1 METMFA
7 YTSCGLP
14 GIFLRNG
21 FVVTETPYG
30 EAVAIH
36 DVEGLHRAIGLNI
49 ICRKSILSPEEVR
62 FFRKELDLSQGHLAK
77 ILGVGESSVRNWEA
91 TPEKRAKISGP
102 ADRVLRALYREAVH
116 GDGQIREMLEHIS
129 ELNRD
134 AYKDRIELEETESG
148 WQEAA

>member
-1 METMFA
+1 MEAMFA

-14 GIFLRNG
+14 SIFLRNG
-21 FVVTETPYG
+21 FVVSETPYG

-49 ICRKSILSPEEVR
+49 ICRKSVLSPEEVR
-62 FFRKELDLSQGHLAK
+62 FLRKELDLSQTHLAK
-77 ILGVGESSVRNWEA
+77 ILGVSETTVRNWES
-91 TPEKRAKISGP
+91 TSENRAGINGP
-102 ADRVLRALYREAVH
+102 ADRVLRALYREAV
-116 GDGQIREMLEHIS
+116 DGNGRIREMLEHIS

-134 AYKDRIELEETESG
+134 AHKERIELEETDSG